1 MPISLKEDSIRLFE
15 ISKELISYK
24 NLRDKLIH
32 EIEKIN
38 EDFSK
43 DKINASEQQRRLNI
57 LLKGKGQSELI
68 NVYDGYIHELL
79 SEINKQNSTILTL
92 LSPPSYRSIETVAIN
107 PSKRPL
113 KKVMDLER
121 LNINAADV
129 KKFVKS
135 QQKPKS
141 KKIVSSEI
149 EYTVYKSNSY
159 GKISNAVAKPIT
171 VALMRKYSSSLKQLF
186 QSLRLADIK
195 VLSSTY
201 ISMTIFSSIV
211 AFPIATLIY
220 FLFTLNIFTA
230 LLIGLLATFLTLI
243 IFYYYPFSIIKSR
256 SKKIKTDLVFAV
268 VHMAAISGSGIQ
280 PVKIF
285 NLLLDSGEYKYLES
299 ELRKIT
305 NYINLFGYSL
315 STALRSVAAQ
325 TPSYELKEL
334 LNGIVATI
342 ETGGDLKKYLQDKA
356 ADTLA
361 TYRLDQKKYTDTLS
375 TYSDVYTGI
384 LIAAPLLFLVTLAIL
399 DKISPDIGGIK
410 ISVIA
415 TFGTYI
421 AIPLINV
428 GFIIFLN
435 LTQPEM

>member
-1 MPISLKEDSIRLFE
+1 MPISLKEDSTRLFE
-15 ISKELISYK
+15 LSKELMSYK
-24 NLRDKLIH
+24 NIRDKLIH

-43 DKINASEQQRRLNI
+43 DKISANEQQRRLNF
-57 LLKGKGQSELI
+57 LLKGKSQSELI
-68 NVYDGYIHELL
+68 NVYNGYIHELL
-79 SEINKQNSTILTL
+79 NEINKQNSTILTL
-92 LSPPSYRSIETVAIN
+92 LSPPSYRSIETVAIT
-107 PSKRPL
+107 PLKKPL
-113 KKVMDLER
+113 KKVLDLEK
-121 LNINAADV
+121 LNINLGEV

-135 QQKPKS
+135 QKKQKS
-141 KKIVSSEI
+141 KKIIPSEI
-149 EYTVYKSNSY
+149 EYTVYKSNAY
-159 GKISNAVAKPIT
+159 GRISNAVAKSIT
-171 VALMRKYSSSLKQLF
+171 ITLMRKYSSSLKQLF

-201 ISMTIFSSIV
+201 ISMAIFSSII
-211 AFPIATLIY
+211 AFPIVTLIY
-220 FLFTLNIFTA
+220 FLFTLNILTA
-230 LLIGLLATFLTLI
+230 LLIGLLGSILTLI
-243 IFYYYPFSIIKSR
+243 IFYYYPFSIINSR

-428 GFIIFLN
+428 GFIIFIN
-435 LTQPEM
+435 LTQQEM